1 MKVRFLF
8 VKRKKQTLEDFLT
21 KRITENV
28 KLFTQKELDLINNN
42 NSLIKKIYILGAT
55 NMLEIYK

>member
-1 MKVRFLF
+1 M
-8 VKRKKQTLEDFLT
+8 KRKKQTLEDFLT

>member
-28 KLFTQKELDLINNN
+28 KLFTQKQLDLINNN